1 MLCVIAG
8 GVVWYANRPK
18 PERPWNQ
25 SAIKGFFFGVSFS
38 FQSDRMI
45 CDFRYSLLNT
55 TDRDYR
61 LPADA
66 KIMVRLQEDMSYRD
80 SPGLSLEKNLYIPAS
95 QKVNISI
102 TLPIMFSDFSFSKDK
117 AGDEKVATAFI
128 DRRLAEIDGFA
139 LFDPTNRYKVDF
151 PNGWPEAVKRV
162 KEKEAAKNA
171 KPEDK

>member
-1 MLCVIAG
+1 
-8 GVVWYANRPK
+8 
-18 PERPWNQ
+18 
-25 SAIKGFFFGVSFS
+25 
-38 FQSDRMI
+38 
-45 CDFRYSLLNT
+45 
-55 TDRDYR
+55 
-61 LPADA
+61 
-66 KIMVRLQEDMSYRD
+66 MVRLQEDMSYRD